1 MQYRREDLVL
11 QRLSELI
18 TKNNCIMKQMKHMM
32 AACTAL
38 FFLML
43 STRAQVNITT
53 AGTAYTQNFNT
64 LPVSGTVSTLPAGW
78 RLLETGA
85 NANTTHTANNGAST
99 TGDTY
104 NYGTTSNSDR
114 ALGTLQSGS
123 LISTIGV
130 QVRNSTGQTITS
142 ITITYTGEQWRCGA
156 TGRGADQLDFQ
167 YSTSATSLSTGT
179 WTDVN
184 TLDFASPNVSST
196 GAKDGNAAGNRTVK
210 TATIT
215 GLSIANNALFWLRWN
230 DLNATSSDD
239 GLSVDDFSLTLN
251 GAATDVTPPALASLN
266 PLNSATGVG
275 INSNLLI
282 TFNENIQ
289 KGTGN
294 ILVKRLSDNATIHT
308 IGVTSASVTVSGAT
322 ATIAQPGLANA
333 TAYYV
338 EIAAGAFKDLANNNY
353 AGFSGSSAWSF
364 TTIGAPAVSVSPAS
378 LAFGY
383 TPSGTRT
390 AAQTFTL
397 STSNLNAMLVLA
409 APTGFELSRD
419 GVVYFSSVSYQLP
432 DLQNPRT
439 VWVRFAPA
447 TANTSFNGQI
457 NFSSTGLN
465 TNAVTLTGT
474 TIAAGGGT
482 ADSLKVV
489 CWNIEWFGGSLGP
502 SDDNLQEQNVKTVL
516 QNINADVYG
525 LGEIVSESRLQ
536 SVVNAMPGYAYK
548 ISYYCSN
555 GATSTSCASA
565 QKLAFIYRTS
575 KVNFVRAYPMLLNGS
590 ANASY
595 NWSSGRF
602 PYLMEADVTL
612 NGVTKRVQFVML
624 HAKANTSDY
633 VVSYNRRRDGAQE
646 LHDSLNAQF
655 GASNWI
661 VMGDYNDDLDVT
673 ITTQVAPNTETSYR
687 AFKNDPANFKLLT
700 LPLSL
705 AGLKSTVSFN
715 DVIDHITCSNE
726 MNNYYVASSAS
737 ILRTQVEG
745 WVASYGTTTS
755 DHYPVL
761 TKYFFN
767 SASPISSYVQAAP
780 ENIVQP
786 LALQVRTVQQPG
798 RSMLD
803 VYVSEK
809 ENLAAELQLIDMNG
823 RVLYRSKFSTA
834 AGWVKIPVNTGAL
847 GSGIYIVRVQTVQGS
862 VLQKLFVGR
871 E

>member
-1 MQYRREDLVL
+1 MKRIYQLMGSFVVL
-11 QRLSELI
+11 LCLGL
-18 TKNNCIMKQMKHMM
+18 H
-32 AACTAL
+32 A
-38 FFLML
+38 
-43 STRAQVNITT
+43 RAQVSITT
-53 AGTAYTQNFNT
+53 AGTAYSQNFNT
-64 LPVSGTVSTLPAGW
+64 LPTSGSTATLPTGW

-85 NANTTHTANNGAST
+85 NANTTHTADNGSGT
-99 TGDTY
+99 TGNTV
-104 NYGTTSNSDR
+104 NYGTTAATDR
-114 ALGTLQSGS
+114 SLGSLQSGS
-123 LISTIGV
+123 LIATFGV
-130 QVRNSTGQTITS
+130 QVRNSTGQTISS
-142 ITITYTGEQWRCGA
+142 ITITYTGEEWRCGA

-215 GLSIANNALFWLRWN
+215 GLSLANNGIIWLRWN
-230 DLNATSSDD
+230 DFNASGSDD
-239 GLSVDDFSLTLN
+239 GLSIDDFSLTLN
-251 GAATDVTPPALASLN
+251 GAADVTPPVLSSLN
-266 PLNSATGVG
+266 PLNNATGVAV
-275 INSNLLI
+275 NTNLSI

-289 KGTGN
+289 KGAGD
-294 ILVKRLSDNATIHT
+294 IIIKRIADNAIIHT
-308 IGVTSASVTVSGAT
+308 IAVSSAAVSVSGAT
-322 ATIAQPGLANA
+322 ATIVQPGLANA

-338 EIAAGAFKDLANNNY
+338 EVAAGAFKDLANNNY
-353 AGFSGSSAWSF
+353 AGFSGSATWRF
-364 TTIGAPAVSVSPAS
+364 TTIGAPSVSVSPTA

-383 TPSGTRT
+383 TASGTTT

-397 STSNLNAMLVLA
+397 STANLSAALVLT
-409 APTGFELSRD
+409 APAGFQLSRD
-419 GVVYFSSVSYQLP
+419 GVVFFNSVSYQLP
-432 DLQNPRT
+432 DLQSPRT
-439 VWVRFAPA
+439 VWARFAPA
-447 TANTSFNGQI
+447 TANTNFSGPI
-457 NFSSTGLN
+457 NFTSTGLN
-465 TNAVTLTGT
+465 TNALTLSGT

-482 ADSLKVV
+482 GDTLKVV

-502 SDDNLQEQNVKTVL
+502 SNDNLQEQNVITIL

-555 GATSTSCASA
+555 GATSSSCASA
-565 QKLAFIYRTS
+565 QKLAFVYRTS

-590 ANASY
+590 ANAGY
-595 NWSSGRF
+595 NWSSGRL

-612 NGVTKRVQFVML
+612 NSVTKRVQFVML

-633 VVSYNRRRDGAQE
+633 VESYNRRRDGAQE

-715 DVIDHITCSNE
+715 DVIDHVTCSNE

-745 WVASYGTTTS
+745 WVSSYGTTTS

-780 ENIVQP
+780 EVQP
-786 LALQVRTVQQPG
+786 QQQWQVRVVPVG
-798 RSMLD
+798 AALD
-803 VYVSEK
+803 VYVQHK
-809 ENLAAELQLIDMNG
+809 EQTGAALQLTDMNG
-823 RVLYRSKFSTA
+823 RVLQQVSFGTVN
-834 AGWVKIPVNTGAL
+834 GVVKLQLPVQQLSN
-847 GSGIYIVRVQTVQGS
+847 GIYLVRVQTMKGAVVQK
-862 VLQKLFVGR
+862 VALAR
-871 E
+871 